1 MFKISCIL
9 TMIGTHKLS
18 SIFNLRW
25 YITIKEFYKSKSLI
39 LVDEVEVHTIAKGL
53 LKYKMDDDIDDDD
66 DEYDDNNDDADDD
79 DIDDNNDDADDE

>member
-1 MFKISCIL
+1 
-9 TMIGTHKLS
+9 MIGTHKLS

-53 LKYKMDDDIDDDD
+53 LKYELGIMMMMMILMIIMMMLMTSDD
-66 DEYDDNNDDADDD
+66 
-79 DIDDNNDDADDE
+79 

>member
-1 MFKISCIL
+1 
-9 TMIGTHKLS
+9 MIGTHKLS
-18 SIFNLRW
+18 SIFHLRW

-53 LKYKMDDDIDDDD
+53 LKYKD
-66 DEYDDNNDDADDD
+66 DDD